1 MHLSNYVDT
10 MSVQRPPTRDRHA
23 LGTVGER
30 RERKVRVM
38 QVSQITSCCDPLL
51 DAALDEPQAKDLAAM
66 FKVLA
71 DPVRLRLLSLIA
83 NAPDGRLCACDLP
96 MLVDR
101 KQPTVSH
108 HLSILVDAGLLVRE
122 PAGKWAWFHVVP
134 ERLAV
139 LRDALDDSGTP
150 ADIPQRPHASD
161 AVSPA
166 P

>member
-1 MHLSNYVDT
+1 
-10 MSVQRPPTRDRHA
+10 
-23 LGTVGER
+23 
-30 RERKVRVM
+30 M
-38 QVSQITSCCDPLL
+38 QVSSIASCCDPLL
-51 DAALDEPQAKDLAAM
+51 DTALDETQAADLAAM

-96 MLVDR
+96 ILVDR

-122 PAGKWAWFHVVP
+122 PAGKWAWFRVVP

-139 LRDALDDSGTP
+139 LRDALDDTGTS
-150 ADIPQRPHASD
+150 ADIPQRPDATSAAS
-161 AVSPA
+161 STP
-166 P
+166 